1 MQRKRAIAESAKKTY
16 ALAVL
21 RAKRKPMQPSPEKI
35 RAELSRIGYEKVK
48 ARGAKNKNA
57 VELKQ
62 WLLEARHN
70 PEVSMNEAIKL
81 AGTYWSVAK
90 HLGLL
95 EEK

>member
-1 MQRKRAIAESAKKTY
+1 MSEPSA
-16 ALAVL
+16 
-21 RAKRKPMQPSPEKI
+21 EKI

-95 EEK
+95 EGENVGSDKHA